1 MAMQVNETKRD
12 AVCCYSVEPMQYQS
26 FKSDGIIKRCSGCHY
41 DEESHSVVVDYEDY
55 NLFEAVQE
63 CIPLAGVE
71 AMKTLLK
78 QGKAK
83 IEDFYDTGKN
93 GVDTT
98 KIPGN
103 VHEALDLANAESAKL
118 AALAKAIGLKEGKE
132 YTAED
137 FEDALTERIKAIW
150 LAQQSQSNEGDEK

>member
-1 MAMQVNETKRD
+1 MATLANDTQRD
-12 AVCCYSVEPMQYQS
+12 AVCCYAAEMSYQS
-26 FKSDGIIKRCSGCHY
+26 FASDGIVKRTAGCHY

-55 NLFEAVQE
+55 NLFQAVQE
-63 CIPLAGVE
+63 CIPLAGVD

-83 IEDFYDTGKN
+83 VEDFYDTGKN

-98 KIPGN
+98 KIPGTPHDAIN
-103 VHEALDLANAESAKL
+103 LANAESAKL

-132 YTAED
+132 YTAQD

-150 LAQQSQSNEGDEK
+150 LAQQASNSEGDSK